1 MLDDA
6 IRPTGAAGPTDRD
19 TVATAPAGC
28 LGMASA
34 DTCEPRDTFGL
45 GRLLGFAADIADT
58 PIAAISLLG
67 GNREWLR
74 GCASLPGLTDF
85 AHARGACPH
94 GIEADGAVIVH
105 DALADPLRRTHAV
118 VTGEA
123 GIRFYAG
130 VPLLGPK
137 GDILGWLSVAD
148 RLPRAAFPGRARTR
162 LKRLARIATERLE
175 AGRAGAVR
183 DHAHSFMGAS
193 QFAMLISDGVGTI
206 RLANPACERMLGYE
220 PGAMLGLNVRV
231 IVPARFHGPHTA
243 GMAAMVAGG
252 TPRLAGKSV
261 EVTAVKRDGTELPIE
276 LSLSSWRS
284 EAGLAIGAVIRDSSE
299 RRNRDARLL
308 RLAHQDPRS
317 GLPNRNRVVEELGAI
332 QAGGGEATVLALGV
346 EGLRGANDSLGYA
359 IGDAL
364 LEALSV
370 RLTARLDAGAL
381 LARIQGDELAVL
393 LPGRADPL
401 AAQACA
407 QALVSAFA
415 EPIQVGDH
423 PLHVGVAIGA
433 ALVPNHGSEAEE
445 VLASADLALHQARRD
460 GGRCFRLFE
469 PAMRSAEAAR
479 RDLLDRLR
487 IAVELGELELHY
499 QPQVDIETG
508 RICGSEALIR
518 WRHPERGL
526 LLPGEFLP
534 AIEASVLA
542 LSVGWWTID
551 EACRQTAAWRASGLP
566 AARVAV
572 NLFGAQLRAGT
583 LDAVVAEA
591 LERHGLAPADI
602 EIEVTETTALR
613 PDDTMLRPLRNL
625 HASGVGIAF
634 DDFGTGF
641 ASLSTLKNFPLTK
654 LKIDRSFVRDL
665 LTDPFD
671 AAIVKGM
678 LDIGRGLDL
687 HVIAEGIETA
697 EQEAALRDMG
707 CRLAQGFRYGK
718 ALEPHVFASRL
729 AADAGHPAALPL
741 ADLRQ
746 AS

>member
-1 MLDDA
+1 M
-6 IRPTGAAGPTDRD
+6 
-19 TVATAPAGC
+19 
-28 LGMASA
+28 
-34 DTCEPRDTFGL
+34 
-45 GRLLGFAADIADT
+45 
-58 PIAAISLLG
+58 PIAAISLSG
-67 GNREWLR
+67 GRQHWLR
-74 GCASLPGLTDF
+74 GCSRFPDLADVAS
-85 AHARGACPH
+85 A
-94 GIEADGAVIVH
+94 IEADGTVIVH
-105 DALADPLRRTHAV
+105 DTCTDPAPHARILAAEDL
-118 VTGEA
+118 

-130 VPLLGPK
+130 APLLTRG
-137 GDILGWLSVAD
+137 GEALGWLSVAD
-148 RLPRAAFPGRARTR
+148 RIPRGAFPGRSRAR
-162 LKRLARIATERLE
+162 LKRLASIAADLVERQRGDTTRENAIGFLD
-175 AGRAGAVR
+175 ATQSA
-183 DHAHSFMGAS
+183 
-193 QFAMLISDGVGTI
+193 LLLSDGLGTI
-206 RLANPACERMLGYE
+206 VLANPACERMLGYE
-220 PGAMLGLNVRV
+220 PGELLGLNVRV

-261 EVTAVKRDGTELPIE
+261 EVTAVKKDGSELPIE
-276 LSLSSWRS
+276 LSLSSWRKD
-284 EAGLAIGAVIRDSSE
+284 GNLAIGAVIRDISE
-299 RRNRDARLL
+299 RRSRDARLL

-317 GLPNRNRVVEELGAI
+317 GLPNRNRVVEELTAI
-332 QAGGGEATVLALGV
+332 LAGNGEATVLVLGV

-370 RLTARLDAGAL
+370 RLTARLESGAL

-407 QALVSAFA
+407 QALISAFA

-433 ALVPNHGSEAEE
+433 ALVPNHGSDAEE

-469 PAMRSAEAAR
+469 PVMRSAEAAR

-487 IAVELGELELHY
+487 VAIERQELELHY
-499 QPQVDIETG
+499 QPQVDLETG
-508 RICGSEALIR
+508 RICGAEALIR

-526 LLPGEFLP
+526 LPPGEFLS
-534 AIEASVLA
+534 AIESSVLA
-542 LSVGWWTID
+542 LSVGWWTIE
-551 EACRQTAAWRASGLP
+551 EACRQTAAWRAAGLP
-566 AARVAV
+566 AIRVAV
-572 NLFGAQLRAGT
+572 NLFAAQLRAGT

-591 LERHGLAPADI
+591 LERHGLSPDAF
-602 EIEVTETTALR
+602 EIEVTETIALR
-613 PDDTMLRPLRNL
+613 PDDSMLQPLRNL

-654 LKIDRSFVRDL
+654 LKIDRSFVRDI

-678 LDIGRGLDL
+678 LDIGRGLAL
-687 HVIAEGIETA
+687 TVIAEGIETA
-697 EQEAALRDMG
+697 EQEAALVAMG
-707 CRLAQGFRYGK
+707 CGLAQGFRYGK
-718 ALEPHVFASRL
+718 ALEPELFAARL
-729 AADAGHPAALPL
+729 AGDAGSPVGKDAAAL
-741 ADLRQ
+741 RK